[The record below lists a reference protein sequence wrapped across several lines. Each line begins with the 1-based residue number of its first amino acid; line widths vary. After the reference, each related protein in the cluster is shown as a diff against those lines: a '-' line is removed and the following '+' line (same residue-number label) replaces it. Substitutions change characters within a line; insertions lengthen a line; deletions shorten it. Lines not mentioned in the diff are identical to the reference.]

1 MISLISCQ
9 FYEVQ
14 SILCKKEQNI
24 YYFKVH
30 FLHCSFQP
38 NHDKEKYWRWG
49 NLRSYFQVG
58 SIPKQMYKITFF
70 DFSLFDLYP
79 KMLKGSRFQIFKKL
93 RAIILY
99 IWLRMGPNLIPIE
112 ITQPL
117 LKKSIKRS
125 KEILFFFP

>member
-38 NHDKEKYWRWG
+38 IMTKKYWRWG

-58 SIPKQMYKITFF
+58 THSQMYEITFL
-70 DFSLFDLYP
+70 DFSLFDLCP

-93 RAIILY
+93 RAVILY
-99 IWLRMGPNLIPIE
+99 IWLRMGPNLNTYWDYPTFI
-112 ITQPL
+112 
-117 LKKSIKRS
+117 LKNPKKIQRDLV
-125 KEILFFFP
+125 IFFQ